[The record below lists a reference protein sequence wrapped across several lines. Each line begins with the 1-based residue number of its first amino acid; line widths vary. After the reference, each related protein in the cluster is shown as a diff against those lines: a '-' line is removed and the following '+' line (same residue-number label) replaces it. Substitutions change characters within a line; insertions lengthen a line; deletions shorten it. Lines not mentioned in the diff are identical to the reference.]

1 MKNGLLIAGAVILLL
16 LLAAGL
22 ALIVRRLIN
31 RSAEKRVAAYQNELM
46 ERHYHEVENMYR
58 QMRGWRHDISR
69 WGRRIGWRN
78 TSPPSTRI

>member
-46 ERHYHEVENMYR
+46 ERHYRPH
-58 QMRGWRHDISR
+58 SA
-69 WGRRIGWRN
+69 
-78 TSPPSTRI
+78 T

>member
-31 RSAEKRVAAYQNELM
+31 RSAEKRVAAYRM
-46 ERHYHEVENMYR
+46 
-58 QMRGWRHDISR
+58 S
-69 WGRRIGWRN
+69 
-78 TSPPSTRI
+78 